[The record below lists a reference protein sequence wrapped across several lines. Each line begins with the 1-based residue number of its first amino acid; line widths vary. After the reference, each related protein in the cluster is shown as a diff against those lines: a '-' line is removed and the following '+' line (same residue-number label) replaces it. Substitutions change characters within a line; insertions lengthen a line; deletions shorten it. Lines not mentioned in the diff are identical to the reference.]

1 MKHRKRSKVTDLFLL
16 ELILAILFFAIAS
29 AVCVRIFVKAH
40 SLSEEAQISTWAV
53 TECAGFAEIICASD
67 DPDEALSVI
76 RDEYPEYADGSI
88 YYDKDFRSCK
98 KSDAVYYIKL
108 EVSRNSKG
116 MLIGDI
122 VACGENSDSYYEL
135 HPQHYIGNAKAD
147 SDTAIGSQGGEE

>member
-1 MKHRKRSKVTDLFLL
+1 MKYRKRSKATDLFLL

-40 SLSEEAQISTWAV
+40 SLSKEAQISNWAV

-67 DPDEALSVI
+67 NADEALSVI
-76 RDEYPEYADGSI
+76 RDEYPEYTDGI
-88 YYDKDFRSCK
+88 VYYDKDFRSCK

-108 EVSRNSKG
+108 EVSNSSRG
-116 MLIGDI
+116 MLVGDI

-135 HPQHYIGNAKAD
+135 HPQHYVGNTETNNN
-147 SDTAIGSQGGEE
+147 TAIDRQGGKE